1 MRRLPRQPY
10 SMEVR
15 RFVAGAAADADHTRS
30 QLLGRRITQAIGE
43 IHIQLI
49 APWELDTATEIDP
62 ATEIDA
68 TAEIDPTA
76 KVDAAAE
83 IDPTA
88 KIDPAAEVDP
98 AAKVDPEREAAHIPT
113 RANLPQLQCSPVI
126 RAREGGLPAGS
137 IEVDVERF
145 VQPDRDDRRVR
156 VVEEPINRCGDR
168 RIVEPGHRQG
178 WARLPIAVTRRGLE
192 TEGFRR

>member
-10 SMEVR
+10 AMEVR

-49 APWELDTATEIDP
+49 APWELDTATEIDAATEINAAAKIDP
-62 ATEIDA
+62 ATEVDA
-68 TAEIDPTA
+68 TTEVDPTA

-113 RANLPQLQCSPVI
+113 RANLPQLQCSP
-126 RAREGGLPAGS
+126 
-137 IEVDVERF
+137 
-145 VQPDRDDRRVR
+145 
-156 VVEEPINRCGDR
+156 
-168 RIVEPGHRQG
+168 
-178 WARLPIAVTRRGLE
+178 
-192 TEGFRR
+192 

>member
-10 SMEVR
+10 AMEVR

-43 IHIQLI
+43 IHIQLA
-49 APWELDTATEIDP
+49 APWELDA

-68 TAEIDPTA
+68 AA

-83 IDPTA
+83 IDATA

-113 RANLPQLQCSPVI
+113 RAN
-126 RAREGGLPAGS
+126 
-137 IEVDVERF
+137 
-145 VQPDRDDRRVR
+145 
-156 VVEEPINRCGDR
+156 
-168 RIVEPGHRQG
+168 
-178 WARLPIAVTRRGLE
+178 
-192 TEGFRR
+192 